1 MKEKRMAQ
9 ATRADQLRESKN
21 PLFGSNKLKLGTFCT
36 NLSHGCA
43 ISSVEGTLKA
53 DWPSTLAL
61 AQMGDEMG
69 FEALVPVGRWKGF
82 GGVTNFNNA
91 GFECFTWAA
100 GIGAS
105 VKGPSVFATSHVP
118 TMHPVMAAKQSTT
131 IDHLTDGRFTLN
143 IVTGW
148 FQPEIEMFGEPQM
161 EHDMRYERAAEWLD
175 VIKKLW
181 TLEEEFDFEGKFYK
195 IKKGWLQ
202 PKPIQKPYP
211 VVMNAGGSDKGRHYA
226 AKFCDVA
233 FVAVQSHDPTQ
244 IKAQV
249 DKYRTLAREYG
260 REIQVWTNAYIVQG
274 ETEKAARDFHHYY
287 VHEQGDWVAVE
298 TLVTTMG
305 INAQTFPP
313 GVLQHLKEHFIA
325 GWGGFPLVGTKEQVV
340 EGLAMLSNAGLD
352 GVILSWARY
361 LEEMRQFQAETFPLL
376 AQAGLR

>member
-1 MKEKRMAQ
+1 MFFDKGIAGV
-9 ATRADQLRESKN
+9 
-21 PLFGSNKLKLGTFCT
+21 FG
-36 NLSHGCA
+36 
-43 ISSVEGTLKA
+43 
-53 DWPSTLAL
+53 P
-61 AQMGDEMG
+61 
-69 FEALVPVGRWKGF
+69 
-82 GGVTNFNNA
+82 
-91 GFECFTWAA
+91 
-100 GIGAS
+100 
-105 VKGPSVFATSHVP
+105 
-118 TMHPVMAAKQSTT
+118 
-131 IDHLTDGRFTLN
+131 
-143 IVTGW
+143 
-148 FQPEIEMFGEPQM
+148 
-161 EHDMRYERAAEWLD
+161 
-175 VIKKLW
+175 W
-181 TLEEEFDFEGKFYK
+181 TLEDEFDFEDKFYK

-274 ETEKAARDFHHYY
+274 ETEKAARDFHHHY

-298 TLVTTMG
+298 NLVTTMG

-313 GVLQHLKEHFIA
+313 GVLQNLKEHFIG

-340 EGLAMLSNAGLD
+340 EGLAMLSNAGFD